1 MQRSCHVFRVHD
13 GEMRIHLVAELRIT
27 TTNFDLFSQIRK
39 RKLSLASQGFCNN
52 SFYKLDLV
60 WYWEMM
66 DELEMM
72 FSGYIMDVLSLYWDS
87 ALCICVEGP
96 DIKFKGVLHPLI
108 ISPTRVV
115 ELFDVT
121 HTAQGL

>member
-60 WYWEMM
+60 WY
-66 DELEMM
+66 
-72 FSGYIMDVLSLYWDS
+72 
-87 ALCICVEGP
+87 
-96 DIKFKGVLHPLI
+96 
-108 ISPTRVV
+108 
-115 ELFDVT
+115 
-121 HTAQGL
+121 